1 MRQHIVTF
9 GFLFTCFIANAQT
22 SINEIRAEFYHIET
36 EKQLDLFI
44 EKTKKCS
51 NPEAIA
57 YLASSLM
64 WKAEYAFFPTK
75 KLSFFKKGKKLLEDL
90 INKYPTMIEAR
101 YIRALLK
108 SQSPEFLGYRQGFHT
123 DLDFVKKNLKNANL
137 PKEYKVKMTSV
148 LREYKLL

>member
-1 MRQHIVTF
+1 MRRRIITF
-9 GFLFTCFIANAQT
+9 AFFFALFMLNAQT
-22 SINEIRAEFYHIET
+22 SINEIRTEFYQIKT

-90 INKYPTMIEAR
+90 INQYPTMVEAR
-101 YIRALLK
+101 YIRTLLK
-108 SQSPEFLGYRQGFHT
+108 SQSPEFLGYRKGFDA

>member
-1 MRQHIVTF
+1 MRRHITSYF
-9 GFLFTCFIANAQT
+9 FFFIFFIANAQV
-22 SINEIRAEFYHIET
+22 SIDEIRTDFYQIKT

-51 NPEAIA
+51 NPKALA

-75 KLSFFKKGKKLLEDL
+75 KLSFFKKGKQLLENL
-90 INKYPTMIEAR
+90 INQHPNMIEAR

-108 SQSPEFLGYRQGFHT
+108 SQSPKFLGYRNGFQV
-123 DLDFVKKNLKNANL
+123 DLNYVKNNLANSNL
-137 PKEYKVKMTSV
+137 PKQYKNKITSV
-148 LREYKLL
+148 LKEYNLL